1 MTILAVG
8 DSITSGFSKLEVG
21 GVPSHSWA
29 KWVAMVTGEDLT
41 ARVLPGGT
49 SRAIRSK
56 FVGGELDE
64 YSLALV
70 YVGVNNVMSWRNLLA
85 FDLADDLR
93 AILSWV
99 SPHAARV
106 AVMTYPEDLGRAW
119 AILPYGPRRR
129 YRIDY
134 CNRIV
139 RELAREFGA
148 TVIEAPVLRAPGM
161 AIGDGVHPNSV
172 GHRAMADAALATL
185 GMPST
190 LGLDAPRSEGVGYLG
205 SQLRTAVRAAVVRPP
220 QALAGWA
227 RSGFK
232 WRLP

>member
-1 MTILAVG
+1 MTVLAVG
-8 DSITSGFSKLEVG
+8 DSITAGFSKLEVG

-29 KWVAMVTGEDLT
+29 KWVAMVAGEELT

-56 FVGGELDE
+56 FVGGPLDE

-70 YVGVNNVMSWRNLLA
+70 YVGVNNVMSWRNLSTC
-85 FDLADDLR
+85 DLADDLR

-99 SPHAARV
+99 NPHAARV
-106 AVMTYPEDLGRAW
+106 AVMTYPADLGRAW

-129 YRIDY
+129 YRIGY
-134 CNRIV
+134 CNQIV
-139 RELAREFGA
+139 REVTREFGA
-148 TVIEAPVLRAPGM
+148 TIVEAPILRAPHM
-161 AIGDGVHPNSV
+161 TIGDGVHPNSI
-172 GHRAMADAALATL
+172 GHRAMADAALSTL
-185 GMPST
+185 GMPT
-190 LGLDAPRSEGVGYLG
+190 THGLDPHRSEGVGYLG

-227 RSGFK
+227 RCGFK
-232 WRLP
+232 WKLP